1 MTRIGRAVLPTLDLD
16 IAIRWYQETLG
27 FTVLFDNEIF
37 PGFRSVHVGPAT
49 TSDAGIWLFPVEA
62 VQQASFPSL
71 VLYSDDI
78 DSDADRLSRRHA
90 DIVEPPQGEPGARSL
105 QVRDPSGNILVL
117 AETTE

>member
-16 IAIRWYQETLG
+16 TAIRWYQETLD

-37 PGFRSVHVGPAT
+37 PGFRSVHIGPAAT
-49 TSDAGIWLFPVEA
+49 RDAGVWLFPVEA
-62 VQQASFPSL
+62 THQSPFPSL

-78 DSDADRLSRRHA
+78 DSDADRLSGRHA
-90 DIVEPPQGEPGARSL
+90 DIVESLQGEPGARSL

-117 AETTE
+117 AETPE